1 MSHAPHEGP
10 DPERRTHFITDI
22 IDADLA
28 AGRHEQVVT
37 RFPPEPNGYLHIGH
51 AKSLWLNFGL
61 ARDYKGRCH
70 LRFDDTNP
78 VAEDVEFVESIQA
91 DARWLGLDW
100 GEHLYFASNYFERMY
115 EHAVLLIKAGKAYV
129 CSLDKDEVRA
139 QRGSFEEPGV
149 NSPYRDRSVAENMDL
164 FARMRAGEFADGGHL
179 LRAKIDMAHPNMIM
193 RDPPLYRIR
202 HTHHHR
208 TGDDWCIY
216 PMYDFAHCLE
226 DAIEGITHSICT
238 LEFESS
244 RELYDWVLDAREW
257 PTRPHQYE
265 FARLALGYTIM
276 SKRKLLQLV
285 TEGHV
290 TGWDDPRMP
299 TLAGLRR
306 RGVTPETIR
315 DFCGLIGVAKN
326 NSVVDIGKFEFC
338 MRQDLEARTPRGMGV
353 LKPLKVVLSNWPAE
367 RVEELQVPWWPG
379 EPERGGVR
387 TMPLTQEIWIERDDF
402 AAEPPPKWR
411 RLAPGAEVRLRHG
424 ALVRCE
430 EVVKGAD
437 GEPTELR
444 CTVDLNSIGGRA
456 PDGRKVKGTLHWVS
470 ASLGVAC
477 KARLVDRLFTIEQ
490 PLADPEVDFKT
501 WLNPNSLVELEAVVE
516 PAVAALK
523 AGERVQFERVG
534 WFYLDPDDWKAGAPV
549 FNRTIGL
556 RDSWAKQTGK
566 APVKGRPDRGRAS
579 NPKKDSK
586 DLAKSNASRPDA
598 RAEAR
603 AASPELAARLLSYES
618 ALGLSAQEAD
628 VLTGDGALNA
638 LFEDAL
644 SAGAPAPALAKWTV
658 NVLLGEVGDG
668 DLSDLPFDGA
678 ALAGLVNLVESD
690 AITVSAGKKV
700 VAEMVRSG
708 EESKAV
714 VARLGL
720 AAMKD
725 DDALAA
731 VVDGALAEVPDEVA
745 RYRAGEKKLFG
756 FLMGRVMRAAAGK
769 ADAGAVRA
777 LLGQRLG

>member
-1 MSHAPHEGP
+1 M
-10 DPERRTHFITDI
+10 
-22 IDADLA
+22 
-28 AGRHEQVVT
+28 
-37 RFPPEPNGYLHIGH
+37 
-51 AKSLWLNFGL
+51 
-61 ARDYKGRCH
+61 
-70 LRFDDTNP
+70 
-78 VAEDVEFVESIQA
+78 
-91 DARWLGLDW
+91 
-100 GEHLYFASNYFERMY
+100 
-115 EHAVLLIKAGKAYV
+115 
-129 CSLDKDEVRA
+129 
-139 QRGSFEEPGV
+139 
-149 NSPYRDRSVAENMDL
+149 
-164 FARMRAGEFADGGHL
+164 
-179 LRAKIDMAHPNMIM
+179 
-193 RDPPLYRIR
+193 
-202 HTHHHR
+202 
-208 TGDDWCIY
+208 
-216 PMYDFAHCLE
+216 
-226 DAIEGITHSICT
+226 
-238 LEFESS
+238 
-244 RELYDWVLDAREW
+244 
-257 PTRPHQYE
+257 
-265 FARLALGYTIM
+265 
-276 SKRKLLQLV
+276 
-285 TEGHV
+285 
-290 TGWDDPRMP
+290 
-299 TLAGLRR
+299 
-306 RGVTPETIR
+306 
-315 DFCGLIGVAKN
+315 
-326 NSVVDIGKFEFC
+326 
-338 MRQDLEARTPRGMGV
+338 
-353 LKPLKVVLSNWPAE
+353 
-367 RVEELQVPWWPG
+367 
-379 EPERGGVR
+379 
-387 TMPLTQEIWIERDDF
+387 
-402 AAEPPPKWR
+402 
-411 RLAPGAEVRLRHG
+411 
-424 ALVRCE
+424 
-430 EVVKGAD
+430 
-437 GEPTELR
+437 
-444 CTVDLNSIGGRA
+444 
-456 PDGRKVKGTLHWVS
+456 
-470 ASLGVAC
+470 
-477 KARLVDRLFTIEQ
+477 
-490 PLADPEVDFKT
+490 
-501 WLNPNSLVELEAVVE
+501 NPNSLVELEAVVE